1 MSADERRV
9 NPVQS
14 DSACIAC
21 TRGHGRPRCPWSR
34 FGFLLLLSNSLS
46 YCTPGN
52 ATPGCHNTTSRVCES
67 LGTSRRYWPNAR
79 SLHHAGAIGAVSAT
93 RVLLP
98 VVQRAP
104 VDGRVDEVGAP
115 LQQCASYAVRHHLG
129 WQRERLQKIFPQPSI
144 RIQVKASTCK
154 SIQINSSQ
162 HKSSQVRSGQVKA
175 STCQACFRRSSITS
189 MPIDPIRRHQ
199 RQSDVIKGRTE
210 EMPIDPIRRHQRQSD
225 VIKGAYRGDPHRP
238 NQTSSE
244 AIRRHQGER
253 TEEILDHVDA
263 HPLAPTRGALDCAG
277 MLDGGEPRP

>member
-1 MSADERRV
+1 MSALSSDERRV
-9 NPVQS
+9 NPVHS
-14 DSACIAC
+14 NSACIAC

-52 ATPGCHNTTSRVCES
+52 ATPGCHNTTSTSRVCES
-67 LGTSRRYWPNAR
+67 LGTSRRYWPTAR

-144 RIQVKASTCK
+144 CI
-154 SIQINSSQ
+154 
-162 HKSSQVRSGQVKA
+162 QVKA
-175 STCQACFRRSSITS
+175 STCQARRANQASSESHQGLIRRRVACYRRSS
-189 MPIDPIRRHQ
+189 
-199 RQSDVIKGRTE
+199 
-210 EMPIDPIRRHQRQSD
+210 
-225 VIKGAYRGDPHRP
+225 
-238 NQTSSE
+238 TSSGS
-244 AIRRHQGER
+244 H
-253 TEEILDHVDA
+253 
-263 HPLAPTRGALDCAG
+263 
-277 MLDGGEPRP
+277 